1 MKAFPIKKLVLYFLL
16 ISIFTV
22 ILYSGTASAQSVKGY
37 KPVPYQ
43 TNIASQTDYKD
54 PFIAGLLS
62 WFMMGIGQF
71 YCKEYTKG
79 SIFIAA
85 DLVDKTSLI
94 LLISYINNKYS
105 QSNQTIYINWGAFDP
120 GTKILIISYFTAK
133 FGVKFY
139 SVIDAIQSANK
150 YNSRYVS
157 QEDDRKM
164 SFELGS
170 ESFSLY
176 YTIRFFD

>member
-1 MKAFPIKKLVLYFLL
+1 MLL
-16 ISIFTV
+16 CLILLSIFFTFV
-22 ILYSGTASAQSVKGY
+22 YTGTAHAQSITSCE
-37 KPVPYQ
+37 PVPGELVPYE
-43 TNIASQTDYKD
+43 TKIGPYTDYKD

-85 DLVDKTSLI
+85 DLADKTSLI
-94 LLISYINNKYS
+94 LLISYINSKYS
-105 QSNQTIYINWGAFDP
+105 QSDQTIYMNWSEFDP
-120 GTKILIISYFTAK
+120 GTKALIISYFTVK

-139 SVIDAIQSANK
+139 SVIDAIQSAHK
-150 YNSRYVS
+150 YNSRYIS
-157 QEDDRKM
+157 QGDDRKL
-164 SFELGS
+164 SFDFDS

-176 YTIRFFD
+176 YTFSFYD

>member
-1 MKAFPIKKLVLYFLL
+1 V
-16 ISIFTV
+16 
-22 ILYSGTASAQSVKGY
+22 YSERARAQSIANY
-37 KPVPYQ
+37 KPVPYE
-43 TNIASQTDYKD
+43 TNLMPNTDYKD
-54 PFIAGLLS
+54 PFIAGMLS

-94 LLISYINNKYS
+94 LLISYINSRYS
-105 QSNQTIYINWGAFDP
+105 QSDQTIYINWSAFDP
-120 GTKILIISYFTAK
+120 GTKVLIISYFTVK

-150 YNSRYVS
+150 YNSRYIS
-157 QEDDRKM
+157 QGDDRKLA
-164 SFELGS
+164 FDFND

-176 YTIRFFD
+176 YTYRFYE